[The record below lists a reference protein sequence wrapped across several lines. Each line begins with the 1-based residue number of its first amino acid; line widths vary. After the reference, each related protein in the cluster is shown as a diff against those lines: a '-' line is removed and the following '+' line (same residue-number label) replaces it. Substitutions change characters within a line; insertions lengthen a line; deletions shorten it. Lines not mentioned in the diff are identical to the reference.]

1 MEEKKIKYCEV
12 CGVSSE
18 TKGISFDKGSGMTLC
33 QKHRMQFRNYGK
45 FFDSNK
51 ITCND
56 FNEISQDD
64 NFAYISLYDKYG
76 NKIHKARIDKE
87 DVDKIKQIRWRVSIK
102 RGKVYVVGGS
112 PTKNNMEY
120 LARFILD
127 YNGELEVDHI
137 DGNTLH
143 NEKDN
148 LRVVE
153 RYKNTYNL
161 KYKFNSKTKI
171 RGVSYNEKRDIY
183 VVDFSHNKNR
193 IYFKN
198 FKNIEDAVYIRY
210 LCEIYFYKEYRY
222 YSNDDFIFSYINNID
237 NTTKY
242 ELDDYF
248 NSKLKEMGY
257 EPICL

>member
-1 MEEKKIKYCEV
+1 
-12 CGVSSE
+12 
-18 TKGISFDKGSGMTLC
+18 
-33 QKHRMQFRNYGK
+33 
-45 FFDSNK
+45 
-51 ITCND
+51 
-56 FNEISQDD
+56 
-64 NFAYISLYDKYG
+64 
-76 NKIHKARIDKE
+76 
-87 DVDKIKQIRWRVSIK
+87 
-102 RGKVYVVGGS
+102 VYVVGGS

-198 FKNIEDAVYIRY
+198 FKNIECAVYIRY
-210 LCEIYFYKEYRY
+210 LCEVYFYKEYRY
-222 YSNDDFIFSYINNID
+222 FSNDEFIFSYINNID
-237 NTTKY
+237 NIIKS
-242 ELDDYF
+242 ELTDYF
-248 NSKLKEMGY
+248 NSKLEEMGY
-257 EPICL
+257 EPYVDENNSK